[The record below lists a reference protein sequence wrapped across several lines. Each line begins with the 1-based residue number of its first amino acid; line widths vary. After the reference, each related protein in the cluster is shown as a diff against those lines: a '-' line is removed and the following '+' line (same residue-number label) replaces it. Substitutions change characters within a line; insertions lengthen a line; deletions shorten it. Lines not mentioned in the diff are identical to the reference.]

1 MNATWRRL
9 RKGLWVFHRERLDT
23 TSSCRL
29 AENVILTLT
38 FEIILFIDNLLEKYC
53 LIMELH
59 FLGTGSCYPSP
70 NRGASCI
77 VLRHETGCWMF
88 DCGEGTQIQLM
99 KSTLKPGR
107 VNKIFITH
115 LHGDHLFGLP
125 GLLCTLGLNCAENKQ
140 PIEIYGPVGLR
151 KFVRLSLELSQ
162 SLLGYYYSVTELQ
175 SFASGGCVN
184 VFYILSSMMQ
194 LVLPE
199 KALVH
204 ILI

>member
-1 MNATWRRL
+1 
-9 RKGLWVFHRERLDT
+9 
-23 TSSCRL
+23 
-29 AENVILTLT
+29 
-38 FEIILFIDNLLEKYC
+38 
-53 LIMELH
+53 
-59 FLGTGSCYPSP
+59 
-70 NRGASCI
+70 
-77 VLRHETGCWMF
+77 MF

-184 VFYILSSMMQ
+184 FFYILSSMMQ